1 MLARALAVWA
11 LMASAVLASAAAS
24 SVARDPVCAPAGRQ
38 ADEDDVVDLD
48 TQAVQLSAELLSSMS
63 SEMLSGLSAEA
74 VQARISLYPDQVGA
88 VSGVSNVKAAMSE
101 EAVLSGLEEDWDR
114 GDLGVQSDAP
124 MAPGG
129 RRDSGQSGVRVSGE
143 ALAPGARRLLPLLRQ
158 IHAVYHYLF
167 GGQTGRARWGSDRAL
182 AAEADV

>member
-129 RRDSGQSGVRVSGE
+129 EDVVIR
-143 ALAPGARRLLPLLRQ
+143 
-158 IHAVYHYLF
+158 
-167 GGQTGRARWGSDRAL
+167 DRA
-182 AAEADV
+182 ASA